1 MDMGGGRR
9 LEYCQMID
17 ETVAEHHFQKHLE
30 KVKEN
35 LKKLDVALANIASG
49 SVEAAAVFSR
59 FENSFSVLLAPF
71 RPLDAPLMDIT

>member
-1 MDMGGGRR
+1 MGGERR

-30 KVKEN
+30 KVKDN
-35 LKKLDVALANIASG
+35 LNELDVALGNIASG

-59 FENSFSVLLAPF
+59 LDNSFSVLLVPV
-71 RPLDAPLMDIT
+71 RPLDDPLLDIT